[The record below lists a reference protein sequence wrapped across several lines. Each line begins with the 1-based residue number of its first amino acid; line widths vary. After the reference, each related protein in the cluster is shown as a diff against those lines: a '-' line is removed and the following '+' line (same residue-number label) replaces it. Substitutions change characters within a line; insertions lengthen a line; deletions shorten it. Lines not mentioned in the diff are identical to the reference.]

1 VTDEKVL
8 VENKLP
14 GILSLLGQSFS
25 IYRKYFSIFYSYSA
39 WLLVPL
45 VISLLAFIS
54 FEKDVADLVDFI
66 FNILVYSLLVTW
78 LSIVFI
84 SLVPHLKKDRKINA
98 ASFGVD
104 AWYLLIPFLIVGLVV
119 GLVNLLGFVLL
130 IVPGLIFSTWLAFSG
145 IIVVLEKA
153 QLSEAMKKSRS
164 LVQGRTLAV
173 FYRIYGGLFIIAS
186 FYLFTL
192 IGADV
197 IQATLSGADIQ
208 TALLS
213 QPSILNETIYRL
225 IEILVLPLVFIYQTL
240 LYLELRKKA

>member
-1 VTDEKVL
+1 MSDEKDLQVK
-8 VENKLP
+8 KLP

-25 IYRKYFSIFYSYSA
+25 IYRKYFSTFYSYSA

-45 VISLLAFIS
+45 VVSLLAFIS
-54 FEKDVADLVDFI
+54 FEKDLANLIDFI
-66 FNILVYSLLVTW
+66 FNILIYSLLVTW

-98 ASFGVD
+98 ASFGID

-119 GLVNLLGFVLL
+119 SLINLLGFVLL
-130 IVPGLIFSTWLAFSG
+130 IIPGLIFSTWLAFSG
-145 IIVVLEKA
+145 ILVVLEKA
-153 QLSEAMKKSRS
+153 QLSEAMKKSKAM
-164 LVQGRTLAV
+164 VQGRTFAV
-173 FYRIYGGLFIIAS
+173 FYRLYGGMFIIAS
-186 FYLFTL
+186 MYLFTL
-192 IGADV
+192 IGADI
-197 IQATLSGADIQ
+197 IQALISGSDLQ